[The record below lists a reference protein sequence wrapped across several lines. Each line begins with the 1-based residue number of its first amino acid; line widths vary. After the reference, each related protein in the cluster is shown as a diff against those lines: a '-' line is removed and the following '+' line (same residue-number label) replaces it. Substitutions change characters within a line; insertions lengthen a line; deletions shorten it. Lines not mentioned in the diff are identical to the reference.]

1 MHIYFVDLE
10 ASARLRLLRIFA
22 NLINCYHNNDDYTK
36 LCPLCAENENKT
48 IDIIEMDACI

>member
-1 MHIYFVDLE
+1 MDLE

-48 IDIIEMDACI
+48 IDIIEMDVCI